1 MIVLRLQVIP
11 LIKGKLSG
19 KGQERSTQ
27 ACQLIKKAELNAKR
41 RESYLRKKAEREAIQ
56 NNIENLGIIVFKPN
70 RSVCACAENKERCSK
85 RYYNMTDDQKAERNA
100 KRRAKRT
107 VNLFDV
113 ETSIASDEGYH
124 ISCSIIIF
132 ISTYKV
138 YFLN

>member
-1 MIVLRLQVIP
+1 MP
-11 LIKGKLSG
+11 
-19 KGQERSTQ
+19 TN
-27 ACQLIKKAELNAKR
+27 KKAELNAKR

-107 VNLFDV
+107 INLFDV
-113 ETSIASDEGYH
+113 EASIASDEGYH

-132 ISTYKV
+132 SSTYKV